1 MLKLKLQY
9 FGHLMQR
16 TDSLKNTLIL
26 GKSEGRWRRGWQR
39 VRWFDGI
46 TDLMDMN
53 LSKFWVL
60 VMDSETWCA
69 EVQGI
74 AKSQTQLTNWTLILF
89 RSFVFSFSSVQSF
102 SSTLC
107 DPTDCTMAGLPVHH
121 QFPELSQTHVHRVSD
136 AIKPSHPLSSPSPP
150 ALNLSQH
157 QGLFYWVSSL
167 HQVAKVLEL

>member
-107 DPTDCTMAGLPVHH
+107 HPMIHSTPGFPVHH
-121 QFPELSQTHVHRVSD
+121 QLPEFTQTHVYWVGD
-136 AIKPSHPLSSPSPP
+136 TIQPSHSLSSPSLP
-150 ALNLSQH
+150 AFNLSC
-157 QGLFYWVSSL
+157 
-167 HQVAKVLEL
+167 